1 SKNALDRINKHIHQ
15 FVFQS
20 KQTDF
25 VKKDSYNI
33 LFDESNQDSG
43 GLNDIFTLDQL
54 EDDCS
59 VLMTDNEPKAF
70 FLPRLI
76 SMVQDFVQS
85 NDKPIHE
92 FCMDLNSALE
102 SCQTYYDTCLS
113 QHQQGRLK
121 DKESI
126 TRLVK
131 ALSSS
136 LARNR
141 MLDKHTKVLMKQYK
155 ATTAKLSNAS
165 HNKQNILTIINK
177 LQLRS
182 SQLEKQ
188 WADCQEEKVEYE
200 TTLDMMRR
208 EMETILDELED
219 TKQQRLRYKT
229 QVTRMREA
237 LQKRTKRQSA
247 DLDRECKRQSLALS
261 SLRNEIKSVEAKYQ
275 TLKLEKN
282 KQLIQLEHHIGQLAL
297 KNKEPCDGV
306 QMALRASKADAS
318 LLRTRIYQLE
328 KQVSV
333 TSHLFYD
340 INQLQFV
347 LQSKS
352 NQANDYQMKANQIEM
367 EQRLWKQEQ
376 CKLLRK
382 QHDIDLLNM
391 HRDMR
396 NLASYLCE
404 LEDEIEQ
411 LKLTH
416 KHELAFFQFQ
426 TTIDYER
433 KVQRLYLAQQLKER
447 ELEHQM
453 DVLFQKNQ
461 TLRDESLVLR
471 ITRPLS
477 FFLMLP
483 TLIKKEPLL
492 LDAASSST
500 PSSDLSPHL
509 LEHFNE
515 NTPSEQS
522 YHAVQM
528 ASKNYCFAHNTY
540 YV

>member
-1 SKNALDRINKHIHQ
+1 LEKKIQALETQLALYVQRESELESQLFILQQSKKKESKNALDRINKHIHQ

-92 FCMDLNSALE
+92 FCMDLNSAL
-102 SCQTYYDTCLS
+102 D
-113 QHQQGRLK
+113 
-121 DKESI
+121 
-126 TRLVK
+126 
-131 ALSSS
+131 
-136 LARNR
+136 
-141 MLDKHTKVLMKQYK
+141 
-155 ATTAKLSNAS
+155 
-165 HNKQNILTIINK
+165 
-177 LQLRS
+177 
-182 SQLEKQ
+182 QLEKQ

-237 LQKRTKRQSA
+237 LQKRTSFEEDEEKEAMRLLYNEAERQSA

-461 TLRDESLVLR
+461 TLRDESLVLYGR
-471 ITRPLS
+471 N
-477 FFLMLP
+477 
-483 TLIKKEPLL
+483 LL
-492 LDAASSST
+492 LVDQ
-500 PSSDLSPHL
+500 LG
-509 LEHFNE
+509 
-515 NTPSEQS
+515 
-522 YHAVQM
+522 
-528 ASKNYCFAHNTY
+528 KI
-540 YV
+540 